1 MFMQGISETLANAPG
16 LTLLR
21 SFCLVV
27 QERSFSQAA
36 ELLQLSQ
43 PAVSLQVRQLERQLG
58 TRLIE
63 RVGRRAVPTAAG
75 QTLLEQLPA
84 VTVALE
90 GLAHAMSAHIR
101 EVNGQVRIGTG
112 LTVCLYLLPAVL
124 RQIRIRHPGIDIVVV
139 TGNTDE
145 CLKRVE
151 DNSLDLALVTLP
163 VNRRALLAT
172 PVLHDE
178 LVAVARPDML
188 TSSDAVAA
196 RELSTLPLL
205 ALQKSASTRGVVD
218 AWLRRAGD
226 VPHPQMELD
235 SVEALKEMAAIGLGY
250 AVVPRMAMQGR
261 GARDDLVSCPLTPR
275 LERTLAM
282 VLRKDKPLSRPLSL
296 VCQSIQEHCAAW
308 AKQAKGSSAFATS
321 PSPCSVA

>member
-1 MFMQGISETLANAPG
+1 MFMQGISETLANAPS
-16 LTLLR
+16 LMLLR

-84 VTVALE
+84 VTMALE
-90 GLAHAMSAHIR
+90 GLAHALSAHAR
-101 EVNGQVRIGTG
+101 EVSGQVRIGTG

-124 RQIRIRHPGIDIVVV
+124 RQIRASHPGIDIVVV
-139 TGNTDE
+139 TGNTEE
-145 CLKRVE
+145 CVRRVE

-178 LVAVARPDML
+178 LVAVARPEML
-188 TSSDAVAA
+188 MSSDAVAA
-196 RELSTLPLL
+196 RELRFLPQL

-218 AWLRRAGD
+218 AWLRRAGEL
-226 VPHPQMELD
+226 PHPQMELD

-250 AVVPRMAMQGR
+250 AVIPRMAMQGR
-261 GARDDLVSCPLTPR
+261 GARDDLVSRPLTPR
-275 LERTLAM
+275 LQRTLAM
-282 VLRKDKPLSRPLSL
+282 VLRKDKPLSRPLSM
-296 VCQSIQEHCAAW
+296 VCQSIQEHCAQW
-308 AKQAKGSSAFATS
+308 VKQAKTCG
-321 PSPCSVA
+321 